1 MFVNA
6 MLKSLSGGERSL
18 FSELDGLYTA
28 YVPISK
34 TELRPPTCRPQDCL
48 LIPSNSLIFVK
59 AQHMFSISIVHL
71 IGWNSIIA
79 NRLKSS
85 LKSEL

>member
-6 MLKSLSGGERSL
+6 TLKRLCVGERSL

-34 TELRPPTCRPQDCL
+34 TELRPPTCWPQDCL
-48 LIPSNSLIFVK
+48 LIPANSLIFVK
-59 AQHMFSISIVHL
+59 AQHMFTISIVHL
-71 IGWNSIIA
+71 IGWNSIIF
-79 NRLKSS
+79 NRLMSS
-85 LKSEL
+85 LKG